1 MSQMSFPALVLSR
14 CIRCGSELKP
24 RDNATSLV
32 DFYCSNCHT
41 LSGSL
46 SKNRAFLICPVRN
59 ISSPDL
65 DIISR
70 WVSMAQVQ
78 GLAIY
83 WPYRD
88 TNQQDPSGLRI
99 CKDNRKA
106 IEESDI
112 VFVYWDGLSQGSLF
126 DLGMAFAF
134 RKRIIPLSL
143 PQLTPGKSF
152 QNMVIDWV
160 FQGPG

>member
-1 MSQMSFPALVLSR
+1 
-14 CIRCGSELKP
+14 
-24 RDNATSLV
+24 
-32 DFYCSNCHT
+32 
-41 LSGSL
+41 
-46 SKNRAFLICPVRN
+46 
-59 ISSPDL
+59 
-65 DIISR
+65 
-70 WVSMAQVQ
+70 MAQVQ